1 MAERIQLK
9 GEKKMLRVAEFQKVS
24 TKQFVNAMAE
34 VKSEIAMFDASDIW
48 DKLSYLEGLQK
59 VALVMIFMPLMT
71 LRFPRDRVQRCLPA
85 SAQKWNQDGYLC
97 CSPEAALVLNTDYS

>member
-34 VKSEIAMFDASDIW
+34 VKPEIAMFDASDIW
-48 DKLSYLEGLQK
+48 DKLKLPRRATKGSAGYDFYAPYDITLSPGQSAK
-59 VALVMIFMPLMT
+59 VPTGIRAKM
-71 LRFPRDRVQRCLPA
+71 
-85 SAQKWNQDGYLC
+85 
-97 CSPEAALVLNTDYS
+97 

>member
-34 VKSEIAMFDASDIW
+34 VKPEIAMFDASDIW
-48 DKLSYLEGLQK
+48 DKLKL
-59 VALVMIFMPLMT
+59 
-71 LRFPRDRVQRCLPA
+71 PRRATKGKIGRASCRERV
-85 SAQKWNQDGYLC
+85 
-97 CSPEAALVLNTDYS
+97 

>member
-34 VKSEIAMFDASDIW
+34 VKPEIAMFDASDIL
-48 DKLSYLEGLQK
+48 DKL
-59 VALVMIFMPLMT
+59 
-71 LRFPRDRVQRCLPA
+71 
-85 SAQKWNQDGYLC
+85 
-97 CSPEAALVLNTDYS
+97 